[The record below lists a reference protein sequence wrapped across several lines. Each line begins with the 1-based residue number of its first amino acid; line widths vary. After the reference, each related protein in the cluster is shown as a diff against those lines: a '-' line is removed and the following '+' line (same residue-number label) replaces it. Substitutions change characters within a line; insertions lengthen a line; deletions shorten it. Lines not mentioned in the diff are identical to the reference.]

1 MENFLESG
9 LKPEILRAIDE
20 MGFTKP
26 TPVQVETLALLEED
40 ASDLVA
46 LAQTGTGKTAGF
58 GLPLV
63 HHVNTSSKFT
73 QALILCPTR
82 ELCLQITKDIQDY
95 AKYIDNLF
103 ITPVYGGAPIS
114 TQARSLNK
122 GSQVVVGTPGRVV
135 DMIKRGILKLEN
147 IQWFVL
153 DEADEM
159 LNMGFKD
166 DLESI
171 FQEMPKEKSTWLFS
185 ATMPPKVESIARK
198 YMGVAKR
205 ISIGKRNEGAKN
217 VTHEYYM
224 VKASDR
230 YEALKRLADAHP
242 EFYGVVFCR
251 TRRETNE
258 LASKLSR
265 HGYPA
270 QALNGDLSQAQRDS
284 VMQNFRSKSL
294 RMLVATDVAARGI
307 DVDDLTHVINY
318 TLPDDPEV
326 YVHRSGRTGRAG
338 KSGICLSILHSREN
352 RRLKEI
358 EKMVGK
364 KFELK
369 KVPSMDEIVRGR
381 VLGVGED
388 IHYANTEHKDFDN
401 LVAEMN
407 VLLAEMDREQLISQL
422 TRYALKSIE
431 VETEKGGDINASPSS
446 RGNEREDRGGRR
458 ERSGRRDRDDRRDR
472 GDRYERNDRSGRD
485 SSRDR
490 SDRDRPDRSERRGA
504 GGKTETG
511 FTTLEI
517 NVGSTQELKPNRL
530 MGVINE
536 VMGNDKVNFGRISID
551 EERSTVDV
559 EEKYATEVAM
569 SLSGMNFSGRQV
581 DVVITD
587 THVQSTYPDK
597 KPFKAKKSFGA
608 GGGKFK
614 GKKKGSGYP
623 KKSGGYPKKGGG
635 YPKKGR
641 S

>member
-1 MENFLESG
+1 
-9 LKPEILRAIDE
+9 
-20 MGFTKP
+20 
-26 TPVQVETLALLEED
+26 
-40 ASDLVA
+40 
-46 LAQTGTGKTAGF
+46 
-58 GLPLV
+58 
-63 HHVNTSSKFT
+63 
-73 QALILCPTR
+73 LCPTR
-82 ELCLQITKDIQDY
+82 ELCLQITKDLQDF
-95 AKYIDNLF
+95 AKYVENLY
-103 ITPVYGGAPIS
+103 ITPVYGGAPIGN
-114 TQARSLNK
+114 QARFLNK
-122 GSQVVVGTPGRVV
+122 GSQIVVGTPGRVV
-135 DMIKRGILKLEN
+135 DMIRRDILKIEQ
-147 IQWFVL
+147 ISWFIL

-166 DLESI
+166 DLETI
-171 FQEMPKEKSTWLFS
+171 FKETPKQKSTWLFS

-198 YMGVAKR
+198 YMGPAKK
-205 ISIGKRNEGAKN
+205 ISIGRRNEGAKN

-258 LASKLSR
+258 LATKLSK

-284 VMQNFRSKSL
+284 VMRNFRSRSL

-338 KSGICLSILHSREN
+338 KSGVCLSILHSRET

-369 KVPSMDEIVRGR
+369 KVPTMDEIIRGR

-388 IHYANTEHKDFDN
+388 IHYANADHKDFEN
-401 LVAEMN
+401 LRAEMD
-407 VLLAEMDREQLISQL
+407 VLLAEMDREQLIGQL

-431 VETEKGGDINASPSS
+431 VETEKGGDINVSASKKQDRDDRD
-446 RGNEREDRGGRR
+446 RGNRRDRKERGDRR
-458 ERSGRRDRDDRRDR
+458 ERRDRD
-472 GDRYERNDRSGRD
+472 
-485 SSRDR
+485 
-490 SDRDRPDRSERRGA
+490 
-504 GGKTETG
+504 GGKTEAG
-511 FTTLEI
+511 FVTLEV
-517 NVGSTQELKPNRL
+517 NVGSRQELKPNRI

-536 VMGNDKVNFGRISID
+536 LTGNDRIKFGRIEID
-551 EERSTVDV
+551 RERSSIDV

-569 SLSGMNFSGRQV
+569 SLGGMNFSGRRV
-581 DVVITD
+581 EVIITD
-587 THVQSTYPDK
+587 API
-597 KPFKAKKSFGA
+597 KKSPKRKNFDSRKGDFKKRKNKGFSSKDR
-608 GGGKFK
+608 GGF
-614 GKKKGSGYP
+614 S
-623 KKSGGYPKKGGG
+623 KKGGA
-635 YPKKGR
+635 GR
-641 S
+641 RRRR

>member
-1 MENFLESG
+1 

-95 AKYIDNLF
+95 AKYVDNLF

-147 IQWFVL
+147 INWFVL

-166 DLESI
+166 DLETI
-171 FQEMPKEKSTWLFS
+171 FQQTPKQKSTWLFS

-284 VMQNFRSKSL
+284 VMQNFRSRSL

-318 TLPDDPEV
+318 TLPDDPEI

-401 LVAEMN
+401 LFAEMN

-446 RGNEREDRGGRR
+446 RGNEREDRGARR
-458 ERSGRRDRDDRRDR
+458 ERTGRRDRNDRNDR
-472 GDRYERNDRSGRD
+472 GDRGGRSDRYESNDRGGRD
-485 SSRDR
+485 SYRDR
-490 SDRDRPDRSERRGA
+490 SDRSEKRSG

-597 KPFKAKKSFGA
+597 KPFKAKKSFGS

-623 KKSGGYPKKGGG
+623 KKGGGYPKKGGG

>member
-1 MENFLESG
+1 MKTFFETS
-9 LKPEILRAIDE
+9 LKPEILRAIEE
-20 MGFTKP
+20 MGFVNP
-26 TPVQVETLALLEED
+26 TPVQVETLALLEEE
-40 ASDLVA
+40 ANDLVA

-58 GLPLV
+58 GLPLI
-63 HHVNTSSKFT
+63 HHVDPSDKTT
-73 QALILCPTR
+73 QAIILCPTR
-82 ELCLQITKDIQDY
+82 ELCLQITKDLQGF
-95 AKYIDNLF
+95 AKYVENLF
-103 ITPVYGGAPIS
+103 ITPVYGGAPIGN
-114 TQARSLNK
+114 QARFLNK
-122 GSQVVVGTPGRVV
+122 GSQIVVGTPGRVV
-135 DMIKRGILKLEN
+135 DMIRRDILKIEQ
-147 IQWFVL
+147 ISWFIL

-166 DLESI
+166 DLEII
-171 FQEMPKEKSTWLFS
+171 FKETPKQKSTWLFS

-198 YMGVAKR
+198 YMGPAKK
-205 ISIGKRNEGAKN
+205 ISIGRRNEGAKN

-258 LASKLSR
+258 LATKLSK

-284 VMQNFRSKSL
+284 VMRNFRSRSL

-338 KSGICLSILHSREN
+338 KSGVCLSILHSRET

-369 KVPSMDEIVRGR
+369 KVPTMNEIIRGR

-388 IHYANTEHKDFDN
+388 IHYANAEHKDFEN
-401 LVAEMN
+401 LRAEMD
-407 VLLAEMDREQLISQL
+407 VLLAEMDREQLIAQL

-431 VETEKGGDINASPSS
+431 IETEKGGDINVSASKRRDSDDRD
-446 RGNEREDRGGRR
+446 RGN
-458 ERSGRRDRDDRRDR
+458 RRDRKER
-472 GDRYERNDRSGRD
+472 GDRGEKR
-485 SSRDR
+485 
-490 SDRDRPDRSERRGA
+490 DRDRTEA
-504 GGKTETG
+504 G
-511 FTTLEI
+511 FVTLEV
-517 NVGSTQELKPNRL
+517 NVGSSQELKPNRI

-536 VMGNDKVNFGRISID
+536 LTGNDRIKFGRIEID
-551 EERSTVDV
+551 RERSSIDV

-569 SLSGMNFSGRQV
+569 SLGGMNFSGRRV
-581 DVVITD
+581 EVIITD
-587 THVQSTYPDK
+587 APLK
-597 KPFKAKKSFGA
+597 KTSRKKNFDS
-608 GGGKFK
+608 KRRDFK
-614 GKKKGSGYP
+614 GKKRSGNPSKG
-623 KKSGGYPKKGGG
+623 KGGFSKKGGL
-635 YPKKGR
+635 GR
-641 S
+641 RRRR

>member
-63 HHVNTSSKFT
+63 HYVDTSSKHT

-114 TQARSLNK
+114 TQARFLNK
-122 GSQVVVGTPGRVV
+122 GTQVVVGTPGRVV

-147 IQWFVL
+147 INWFVL

-166 DLESI
+166 DLETI
-171 FQEMPKEKSTWLFS
+171 FQQTPKQKSTWLFS

-284 VMQNFRSKSL
+284 VMRNFRSKSL

-352 RRLKEI
+352 RKLKDI

-388 IHYANTEHKDFDN
+388 IHYANTEHKDFKN
-401 LVAEMN
+401 LNAEMN
-407 VLLAEMDREQLISQL
+407 VLLAELDREQLIAQL
-422 TRYALKSIE
+422 TKYALKSIE
-431 VETEKGGDINASPSS
+431 VETEKGGDINATPSG
-446 RGNEREDRGGRR
+446 RQDRDDRGGRR
-458 ERSGRRDRDDRRDR
+458 DRSGRRDRNERDN
-472 GDRYERNDRSGRD
+472 YK
-485 SSRDR
+485 
-490 SDRDRPDRSERRGA
+490 DRPERGERRRG
-504 GGKTETG
+504 GGKTESG

-517 NVGSTQELKPNRL
+517 NVGSKQELKPNRL

-536 VMGNDKVNFGRISID
+536 VMGNDRINFGRISID
-551 EERSTVDV
+551 AERSTVDV
-559 EEKYATEVAM
+559 EEKHATEVAM

-581 DVVITD
+581 DVIVTD
-587 THVQSTYPDK
+587 THVQQSYSDK
-597 KPFKAKKSFGA
+597 KPFKAKKSFGS

-623 KKSGGYPKKGGG
+623 KKGGGYPKKKGGG
-635 YPKKGR
+635 YPKGR
-641 S
+641 K

>member
-1 MENFLESG
+1 MKTFFETS
-9 LKPEILRAIDE
+9 LKPEILRAIEE
-20 MGFTKP
+20 MGFVNP
-26 TPVQVETLALLEED
+26 TPVQVETLALLEEE
-40 ASDLVA
+40 ANDLVA

-58 GLPLV
+58 GLPLI
-63 HHVNTSSKFT
+63 HHVDPSDKTT
-73 QALILCPTR
+73 QAIILCPTR
-82 ELCLQITKDIQDY
+82 ELCLQITKDLQGF
-95 AKYIDNLF
+95 AKYVENLF
-103 ITPVYGGAPIS
+103 ITPVYGGAPIGN
-114 TQARSLNK
+114 QARFLNK
-122 GSQVVVGTPGRVV
+122 GSQIVVGTPGRVV
-135 DMIKRGILKLEN
+135 DMIRRDILKIEQ
-147 IQWFVL
+147 ISWFIL

-166 DLESI
+166 DLEII
-171 FQEMPKEKSTWLFS
+171 FKETPKQKSTWLFS

-198 YMGVAKR
+198 YMGPAKK
-205 ISIGKRNEGAKN
+205 ISIGRRNEGAKN

-258 LASKLSR
+258 LATKLSK

-284 VMQNFRSKSL
+284 VMRNFRSRSL

-338 KSGICLSILHSREN
+338 KSGVCLSILHSRET

-369 KVPSMDEIVRGR
+369 KVPTMDEIIRGR

-388 IHYANTEHKDFDN
+388 IHYANAEHKDFEN
-401 LVAEMN
+401 LRAEMD
-407 VLLAEMDREQLISQL
+407 VLLAEMDREQLIAQL

-431 VETEKGGDINASPSS
+431 IETEKGGDINVSASKRRDSDDRD
-446 RGNEREDRGGRR
+446 RGN
-458 ERSGRRDRDDRRDR
+458 RRDRKER
-472 GDRYERNDRSGRD
+472 GDRGEKR
-485 SSRDR
+485 
-490 SDRDRPDRSERRGA
+490 DRDRTEA
-504 GGKTETG
+504 G
-511 FTTLEI
+511 FVTLEV
-517 NVGSTQELKPNRL
+517 NVGSSQELKPNRI

-536 VMGNDKVNFGRISID
+536 LTGNDRIKFGRIEID
-551 EERSTVDV
+551 RERSSIDV

-569 SLSGMNFSGRQV
+569 SLGGMNFSGRRV
-581 DVVITD
+581 EVIITD
-587 THVQSTYPDK
+587 APLK
-597 KPFKAKKSFGA
+597 KTSRKKNFDS
-608 GGGKFK
+608 KRRDFK
-614 GKKKGSGYP
+614 GKKRSGNPSKG
-623 KKSGGYPKKGGG
+623 KGGFSKKGGL
-635 YPKKGR
+635 GR
-641 S
+641 RRRR

>member
-9 LKPEILRAIDE
+9 LKSEILRAIDE

-63 HHVNTSSKFT
+63 HYVDTSSKQT

-114 TQARSLNK
+114 TQARFLNK
-122 GSQVVVGTPGRVV
+122 GTQIVVGTPGRVV

-147 IQWFVL
+147 INWFVL

-166 DLESI
+166 DLETI
-171 FQEMPKEKSTWLFS
+171 FQQTPKHKSTWLFS

-198 YMGVAKR
+198 YMGIAKR

-224 VKASDR
+224 VKAADR

-284 VMQNFRSKSL
+284 VMRNFRSKSL

-369 KVPSMDEIVRGR
+369 KVPSMDEIIRGR

-388 IHYANTEHKDFDN
+388 IHYANTEHKDFEN
-401 LVAEMN
+401 LNAEMN
-407 VLLAEMDREQLISQL
+407 TLLSELDRDQLIAQL

-431 VETEKGGDINASPSS
+431 VETEKGGDINASPSA
-446 RGNEREDRGGRR
+446 RGSDRDDRGGRR
-458 ERSGRRDRDDRRDR
+458 DRTGRRDRNDR
-472 GDRYERNDRSGRD
+472 GDRSDRGERGSF
-485 SSRDR
+485 RDR
-490 SDRDRPDRSERRGA
+490 SDRSERGERRKSG

-517 NVGSTQELKPNRL
+517 NVGATQELKPTRL

-551 EERSTVDV
+551 DERSTVDV

-581 DVVITD
+581 DVIITD
-587 THVQSTYPDK
+587 THVQSSFGD
-597 KPFKAKKSFGA
+597 KPFKAKKSFGS

-623 KKSGGYPKKGGG
+623 KKGGGYPKKGGG
-635 YPKKGR
+635 YPKRGR

>member
-20 MGFTKP
+20 MGFVKP
-26 TPVQVETLALLEED
+26 TPVQVETLALIGDD

-63 HHVNTSSKFT
+63 HHVDVSDKTT
-73 QALILCPTR
+73 QAIILCPTR
-82 ELCLQITKDIQDY
+82 ELCLQITKDLQDY
-95 AKYIDNLF
+95 AKYVDGLF
-103 ITPVYGGAPIS
+103 ITPVYGGAPIGN
-114 TQARSLNK
+114 QARFLNK
-122 GSQVVVGTPGRVV
+122 GSQIVVGTPGRVV
-135 DMIKRGILKLEN
+135 DMISRGILKIEQ
-147 IQWFVL
+147 IRWFIL

-166 DLESI
+166 DLETI
-171 FQEMPKEKSTWLFS
+171 FKETPKEKSTWLFS

-198 YMGVAKR
+198 YMGPAKR

-258 LASKLSR
+258 LATKLSK

-284 VMQNFRSKSL
+284 VMRNFRSKSL

-338 KSGICLSILHSREN
+338 KSGICLSILHSRES
-352 RRLKEI
+352 RKLKEI

-369 KVPSMDEIVRGR
+369 KVPSMDEIIRGR

-388 IHYANTEHKDFDN
+388 IHYANADHKDFEN
-401 LVAEMN
+401 LR
-407 VLLAEMDREQLISQL
+407 AEMDVLLSELNREQLIGQL

-431 VETEKGGDINASPSS
+431 VETEKGGDINVSASS
-446 RGNEREDRGGRR
+446 RNQERDDRDRGGRR
-458 ERSGRRDRDDRRDR
+458 DRKDR
-472 GDRYERNDRSGRD
+472 GERGERRE
-485 SSRDR
+485 
-490 SDRDRPDRSERRGA
+490 RPDRND
-504 GGKTETG
+504 GKTEAG
-511 FTTLEI
+511 FVTLEL
-517 NVGSTQELKPNRL
+517 NVGSQQELKPNRL

-536 VMGNDKVNFGRISID
+536 LTGNDRIKFGRIEID
-551 EERSTVDV
+551 RERSSVDV

-569 SLSGMNFSGRQV
+569 SLGGMNFTGRRV
-581 DVVITD
+581 EVIITD
-587 THVQSTYPDK
+587 APIRRAPRKEGFDR
-597 KPFKAKKSFGA
+597 KKSKSK
-608 GGGKFK
+608 GGRGQKGFS
-614 GKKKGSGYP
+614 GKKRGG
-623 KKSGGYPKKGGG
+623 GGYPKKGGNSR
-635 YPKKGR
+635 GR
-641 S
+641 KR

>member
-1 MENFLESG
+1 M
-9 LKPEILRAIDE
+9 KPEILRAIDE
-20 MGFTKP
+20 MGFTTP

-114 TQARSLNK
+114 TQARFLNK

-147 IQWFVL
+147 IEWFVL

-166 DLESI
+166 DLETI
-171 FQEMPKEKSTWLFS
+171 FQETPDEKSTWLFS

-224 VKASDR
+224 VRASDR

-258 LASKLSR
+258 LATKLSR

-284 VMQNFRSKSL
+284 VMRNFRSKSL

-352 RRLKEI
+352 RKLRDI

-388 IHYANTEHKDFDN
+388 IHYANAEHKDFDN
-401 LVAEMN
+401 LVSEMN
-407 VLLAEMDREQLISQL
+407 VLLGEMDREQLISQL

-431 VETEKGGDINASPSS
+431 VETEKGGDINVSASKGSD
-446 RGNEREDRGGRR
+446 RDDRGGRR
-458 ERSGRRDRDDRRDR
+458 DRSGRRDRDDRRER
-472 GDRYERNDRSGRD
+472 GDRYERNDRGGRD
-485 SSRDR
+485 SQRDR
-490 SDRDRPDRSERRGA
+490 SDRNRSDRSERRSG
-504 GGKTETG
+504 GGKTESG

-517 NVGSTQELKPNRL
+517 NVGSRQELKPNRL

-536 VMGNDKVNFGRISID
+536 VMGNDKINFGRISID
-551 EERSTVDV
+551 DERSTVDV
-559 EEKYATEVAM
+559 EEKHATEVAM

-581 DVVITD
+581 DVIITD
-587 THVQSTYPDK
+587 THVQKSYEDK
-597 KPFKAKKSFGA
+597 PYKDRKSFGSK

-623 KKSGGYPKKGGG
+623 KKGGGYPKKGGG

-641 S
+641 R

>member
-9 LKPEILRAIDE
+9 LKPEILRAIDD

-63 HHVNTSSKFT
+63 HHVDTSSKFT

-114 TQARSLNK
+114 TQARFLNK

-147 IQWFVL
+147 IEWFVL

-171 FQEMPKEKSTWLFS
+171 FKEMPKEKSTWLFS

-284 VMQNFRSKSL
+284 VMRNFRSKSL

-352 RRLKEI
+352 RRLREI

-369 KVPSMDEIVRGR
+369 KVPTMDEIVRGR

-407 VLLAEMDREQLISQL
+407 VLLAEMDRDQLISQL

-446 RGNEREDRGGRR
+446 RGNDRDDRGGRR
-458 ERSGRRDRDDRRDR
+458 ERSGRRDRDRDDRRDR
-472 GDRYERNDRSGRD
+472 GDRYERSDRGSRD
-485 SSRDR
+485 SY
-490 SDRDRPDRSERRGA
+490 RDRPERSSRRDS
-504 GGKTETG
+504 GGKTESG

-517 NVGSTQELKPNRL
+517 NVGSSQELKPNRL

-551 EERSTVDV
+551 AERSTVDV
-559 EEKYATEVAM
+559 EQKYATEVAM

-581 DVVITD
+581 DVIVTD
-587 THVQSTYPDK
+587 QHVQSSYED
-597 KPFKAKKSFGA
+597 KPFKEKKSFGSK

-623 KKSGGYPKKGGG
+623 KKGGG
-635 YPKKGR
+635 YPKKGSGYPKRGR